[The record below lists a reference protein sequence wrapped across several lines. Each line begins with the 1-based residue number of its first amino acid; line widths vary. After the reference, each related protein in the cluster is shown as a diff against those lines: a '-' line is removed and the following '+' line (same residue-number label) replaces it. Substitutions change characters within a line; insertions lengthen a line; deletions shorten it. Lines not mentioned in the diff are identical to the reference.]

1 MGPTSGRRGW
11 KWGFSFCLEFRQDQE
26 RSFRA
31 LLKGDEQLFGLNV
44 EERRFSAASNPP
56 KNPGL

>member
-44 EERRFSAASNPP
+44 EERRF
-56 KNPGL
+56 G